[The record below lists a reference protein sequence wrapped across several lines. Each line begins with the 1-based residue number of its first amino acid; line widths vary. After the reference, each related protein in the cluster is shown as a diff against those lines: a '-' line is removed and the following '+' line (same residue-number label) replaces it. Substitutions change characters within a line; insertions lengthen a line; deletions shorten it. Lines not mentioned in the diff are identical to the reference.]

1 MAMDS
6 ALVRFPDRLASLV
19 DSPWANAGG
28 DPPSYGA
35 ALDRLF
41 GTADDSHLLEHFAAA
56 DPIVVFDD
64 PLVLLANLI
73 EGVSLSAA
81 EPVMLP
87 MPELAAVYD
96 FAPGV
101 DAFHL
106 HDTWS
111 IDSPA

>member
-1 MAMDS
+1 MDS
-6 ALVRFPDRLASLV
+6 ALVRFPDRPAPLV
-19 DSPWANAGG
+19 DPPWANAGV
-28 DPPSYGA
+28 DPPSHGA

-41 GTADDSHLLEHFAAA
+41 GAADDSHLLEHFAAA
-56 DPIVVFDD
+56 ADPIVMLDD
-64 PLVLLANLI
+64 PLVLLANFI
-73 EGVSLSAA
+73 EGVSLSA

-101 DAFHL
+101 DAFQL
-106 HDTWS
+106 HDAGG

>member
-1 MAMDS
+1 MPMDS
-6 ALVRFPDRLASLV
+6 ALVRFPARPAPLV
-19 DSPWANAGG
+19 DPPWANAGV
-28 DPPSYGA
+28 DPPRYGA
-35 ALDRLF
+35 ALDRVF
-41 GTADDSHLLEHFAAA
+41 GVAEDSHLLEHFAAA

-64 PLVLLANLI
+64 PLVLLANFI
-73 EGVSLSAA
+73 EGVSLSTA

-87 MPELAAVYD
+87 MPEIAAVYD
-96 FAPGV
+96 FAPGI